1 MRKFRAEPWLCSV
14 VMLLRGSSISFPST
28 TSRPHPSG
36 PTSRRLRGGGR
47 IVVTVVVDRRPY
59 VLSMAYCRWRT
70 CRRWAVHVVD
80 RRCVSL
86 LGCPYFRLAVCVV
99 SGWYVSSMGGTHGG
113 KVKSEP
119 RQRSWFVFVTH
130 WPGFPPPGCP
140 LVFSFSSSSA
150 EDEEPPSGE
159 GRGACWWKS
168 VVGCRCVSVGVP
180 LLLSPSSSS
189 TCRCSRVVVVAS
201 LSL

>member
-1 MRKFRAEPWLCSV
+1 MA
-14 VMLLRGSSISFPST
+14 LLRCNASTWLFNILPLDNLSTSPERAYISSS
-28 TSRPHPSG
+28 SRWWPHCCH
-36 PTSRRLRGGGR
+36 RRRRSAAVR
-47 IVVTVVVDRRPY
+47 IVDG

-70 CRRWAVHVVD
+70 CHRWAVRVVD

>member
-1 MRKFRAEPWLCSV
+1 VALQYPSPRQPLDLTRAGLHLV
-14 VMLLRGSSISFPST
+14 VFEVVAALLSPSSSI
-28 TSRPHPSG
+28 
-36 PTSRRLRGGGR
+36 GGR
-47 IVVTVVVDRRPY
+47 TYCRWRIVDG

-70 CRRWAVHVVD
+70 CRRWAVRVVD